1 MPFWEN
7 FKRKE
12 VPDVKAL
19 ETHSPNS
26 LTDGAEFSLQSFG
39 LALMQQ
45 ESALNLKQNVFIS
58 PLSIFLAL
66 VMTENGAAGKTKGAM
81 RRVLALPANAS
92 EEAVNESTA
101 ALMTTLQSQG
111 KAELAIANALWVDVS
126 STIAP
131 DFVRLCQEI

>member
-1 MPFWEN
+1 MAFWEN

-12 VPDVKAL
+12 VPRVKAV
-19 ETHSPNS
+19 ETHSPSS

-39 LALMQQ
+39 LAVLQQ

-66 VMTENGAAGKTKGAM
+66 AMTENGAAEKTKAAM
-81 RRVLALPANAS
+81 RRVLALPADAS

-101 ALMTTLQSQG
+101 ALMTTLESHG
-111 KAELAIANALWVDVS
+111 KAEFAIENA
-126 STIAP
+126 
-131 DFVRLCQEI
+131 